1 MVYRLATRTHTG
13 KTLRLCLA
21 ATLFMALPLGALAQE
36 QEGAISGVVTDSLSG
51 EPLVGVNI
59 RHPMRPSKA
68 TSPKWM
74 GPTTSPGWSLGS
86 TACRPPL
93 SAMLR
98 KGLTDIEVVA
108 GETTN
113 VDFQMGESSFE
124 LDDVVVTA
132 LGVEREERSLTY
144 GTQEV
149 STAEIAEARELNVA
163 SSLAGKVAG
172 LAVTQAG
179 TGVGGAT
186 RLILRGNRSIDGSNQ
201 PLYVVDG
208 VPIRGDISTLNP
220 DDIEEISVLKGPNA
234 AALYGSA
241 AQNGAIVIT
250 TRRGRAG
257 EVTASFSQNFMVR
270 EPILLTQYQN
280 EYGQGSGGQYSPG
293 SESSWGPRM
302 SGQMVDFW
310 SPNPEAGVGQ
320 YSLTGQ
326 PDNVAD
332 VFRTGYNSATNVSA
346 SVGAEKVQGV
356 FSYSFTNAQGIVP
369 NNDLQRHNIQVRATT
384 QPTSRLS
391 LDGKISYARQTIDNE
406 LATGENFTN
415 PIRHA
420 YRLPRNIRT
429 QDVENYD
436 YTSGE
441 GLLRQNY
448 WNPGSNGGANP
459 YWALYRNLNVNRLDR
474 VIVLASATY
483 DVTESLSLLIRGAY
497 DEQVGD
503 NETKLYNDTYIVA
516 DNGRYAVSKSN
527 ASEWNGDFLVSYDQE
542 ISPALS
548 FDVNF
553 GGNIQQQRN
562 TALFSN
568 TGDALT
574 VPNFFAISNTQNVVA
589 SQSVGSPMDMQS
601 LYAFG
606 QVNYQ
611 DAIYLDLTGRN
622 DWSSTLPADARS
634 YFYPSVGL
642 SAIISDLVPSLPSVL
657 SFARVRVSWA
667 KVGNSAPPF
676 RTQRTAAFTAGGNN
690 GFLQL
695 STVLPN
701 ENLRPEE
708 TVSTELGLDVRFF
721 SGRLGL
727 DATAYKTNTRDQLFT
742 VALPVGSGASS
753 FFTNGGNV
761 ENRGIELLLSST
773 PVQLPDVRWDVD
785 VNFSLNRNEVVA
797 ISDERPS
804 LTIAQDF
811 LREFR
816 IEEGEPF
823 GNVYSR
829 GLLRDEQGH
838 VIVGPD
844 GLPRITDG
852 LNVQIANFN
861 PDWLGSIRTTV
872 TYKDFS
878 LSALIDHRQ
887 GGSIASLTNAILFA
901 DGVTEQT
908 LQGREGGLI
917 FGDNFFS
924 DETAVLEDGS
934 PNTIPIDAETFWRNV
949 GGRNAPV
956 GEVFTVE
963 ATNTRLREL
972 TLGYNVPT
980 SLFSRLPVS
989 SFRIS
994 LVGRNLFF
1002 IHRASKNLD
1011 PDLMVGT
1018 FDAAEGFESFT
1029 PPSTRSLGLNL
1040 AIQY

>member
-1 MVYRLATRTHTG
+1 MASCLATA
-13 KTLRLCLA
+13 LRLRNTLWLA
-21 ATLFMALPLGALAQE
+21 AAFVLALPSDVLAQQ
-36 QEGAISGVVTDSLSG
+36 QEGAIGGVVTDSLSG
-51 EPLVGVNI
+51 EPLTGVNI
-59 RHPMRPSKA
+59 AIPETQQGDVSEVDGTYNISGVEPGVYSVQASFVGYASKRV
-68 TSPKWM
+68 M
-74 GPTTSPGWSLGS
+74 
-86 TACRPPL
+86 
-93 SAMLR
+93 
-98 KGLTDIEVVA
+98 DVEVLP

-113 VDFQMGESSFE
+113 LDFQMGESAFE

-132 LGVEREERSLTY
+132 LGVERAERSLTY

-149 STAEIAEARELNVA
+149 RTAEIAEARELNVA
-163 SSLAGKVAG
+163 TSLTGKVAG
-172 LAVTQAG
+172 LSVTQAG

-186 RLILRGNRSIDGSNQ
+186 RLILRGNRSINGSSQ

-208 VPIRGDISTLNP
+208 VPIRGDISTMNA
-220 DDIEEISVLKGPNA
+220 DDIAEISVLKGPNA

-250 TRRGRAG
+250 TKRGRAG
-257 EVTASFSQNFMVR
+257 QVTASFSQNFMVR

-280 EYGQGSGGQYSPG
+280 EYGQGSAGEYSPG
-293 SESSWGPRM
+293 SESSWGPRI

-310 SPNPEAGVGQ
+310 SPNPEMAGGQ
-320 YSLTGQ
+320 YELRAQ

-332 VFRTGYNSATNVSA
+332 VFQTGYNSTTNVST
-346 SVGAEKVQGV
+346 SVGAEKVQGF
-356 FSYSFTNAQGIVP
+356 FSYSFTNAQGVVP
-369 NNDLQRHNIQVRATT
+369 NNGLERHNVQVRATS
-384 QPTSRLS
+384 QPTTRLS
-391 LDGKISYARQTIDNE
+391 LDGKLSYARQTIDNQ

-429 QDVENYD
+429 EDVENYD
-436 YTSGE
+436 YTNEE
-441 GLLRQNY
+441 GVLRQHY

-459 YWALYRNLNVNRLDR
+459 YWALNRNLSVDRLDR
-474 VIVLASATY
+474 VMVLGSATY
-483 DVTESLSLLIRGAY
+483 DFLESLSLMVRGSY
-497 DEQVGD
+497 DGQAGD
-503 NETKLYNDTYIVA
+503 DETKLYNDTYIVA

-527 ASEWNGDFLVSYDQE
+527 AFEWNGDFLLSYSQE
-542 ISPALS
+542 LSPALS
-548 FDVNF
+548 FDANF

-562 TALFSN
+562 TVLSSN
-568 TGDALT
+568 TGQALT
-574 VPNFFAISNTQNVVA
+574 VPNFFAISNTQNVAA
-589 SQSVGSPMDMQS
+589 SRSPGSPMDMQS

-606 QVNYQ
+606 QINYK
-611 DAIYLDLTGRN
+611 DALYLDLTGRN
-622 DWSSTLPADARS
+622 DWSSTLPPDARS

-642 SAIISDLVPSLPSVL
+642 SAIVSDLVPSLPSAL
-657 SFARVRVSWA
+657 SFLRVRASWA

-676 RTQRTAAFTAGGNN
+676 MLQRTAGFSAGGNN

-773 PVQLPDVRWDVD
+773 PVQFRDLRWDVD
-785 VNFSLNRNEVVA
+785 VNFSVNRNEVVE

-804 LTIAQDF
+804 LTISSDF
-811 LREFR
+811 LRAFR

-829 GLLRDEQGH
+829 GLQRDEQGR
-838 VIVGPD
+838 VIVGENGMP
-844 GLPRITDG
+844 LITDG
-852 LNVQIANFN
+852 FNVKVANFN
-861 PDWLGSIRTTV
+861 PDWMGSIRTTFA
-872 TYKDFS
+872 YKDFT

-887 GGSIASLTNAILFA
+887 GGSIASLTNAILYA

-908 LQGREGGLI
+908 LQGRDGGLV
-917 FGDNFFS
+917 FGDNFFPE
-924 DETAVLEDGS
+924 ETAVLENGS
-934 PNTIPIDAETFWRNV
+934 ANNIPIDAETFWRNV

-956 GEVFTVE
+956 GEVFTVS

-980 SLFSRLPVS
+980 TLFSRLSVS
-989 SFRIS
+989 SLRIS

-1002 IHRASKNLD
+1002 IHRASENLD

-1018 FDAAEGFESFT
+1018 FKAAEGFESFT
-1029 PPSTRSLGLNL
+1029 PPSTRSFGLNL
-1040 AIQY
+1040 SIQY